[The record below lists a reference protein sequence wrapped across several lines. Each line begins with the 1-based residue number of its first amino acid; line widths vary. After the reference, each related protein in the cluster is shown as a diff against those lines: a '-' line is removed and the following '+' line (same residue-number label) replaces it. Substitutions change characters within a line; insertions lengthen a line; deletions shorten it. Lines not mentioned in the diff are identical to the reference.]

1 MKSRSL
7 SYIEVIQPMAQR
19 DNLYR
24 RSSGIYV
31 VRIAVPARYR
41 LYTGQREIH
50 ASTETND
57 IRKARAIAA
66 VLLAVWQRCLG
77 EYQKLDR
84 EKLVSSAPALAGE
97 GMISLAEFCG
107 LTSASLQQ
115 VAQRLLDTNIPL
127 FWLADGHPAYYVEDL
142 SLVDK
147 DDPEASGFI
156 IDSAINIGIRG
167 SLNGYIQ
174 PLVTSRILRQM
185 IAGEPLDAETAFKSS
200 EASSKAAW
208 FVDFPGV
215 EISPGSLMIH
225 RVQAER
231 LRLFWLSY
239 SPSLSPATTEKPKAI
254 STAILSPSL
263 PENEYVNRKYY
274 SVKMSELCE
283 KYIRYKRGGKF
294 TEKAEN
300 RVREGFSLLV
310 EVMGDPK
317 LVKVDRDYLREYES
331 LLRSIPARRDLAKIR
346 YRINDIHELMVKA
359 RENGDPLMSDNTVR
373 KYMRVIFEA
382 LRWADGEGI
391 FIKSPANQFFAPV
404 ENEKMD
410 QDFKADFTDEDLHAI
425 FNRPWFKRGTVD
437 RNSGGRFHHYRAF
450 HYWLPLIGFF
460 TGARINELCQLYL
473 DDIKQDAAGFYF
485 FEISNE
491 RVDQSLK
498 TINSRRKIPLHP
510 TLIKLGLIRYCEAL
524 KKAGHARLFPELP
537 YHSVKGYGDKAS
549 DWFNRSLLKVQLG
562 FEKGSKK
569 SFHSFRHTFSTR
581 LKQAGIDS
589 ETRAQFVGHI
599 RGSGETENRY
609 SKDHPPAAL
618 YTVLESVTLGLPEVA
633 PFVCEDGVVA
643 VADALRIKQSNKKR
657 IEKH

>member
-1 MKSRSL
+1 
-7 SYIEVIQPMAQR
+7 MAQR

-66 VLLAVWQRCLG
+66 GLLVVWQRCLG

-115 VAQRLLDTNIPL
+115 VAQRLLDTNISL
-127 FWLADGHPAYYVEDL
+127 FWLADGRPAYYVEDL

-174 PLVTSRILRQM
+174 PLVTSRILRQI

-200 EASSKAAW
+200 EASPKAAW

-382 LRWADGEGI
+382 FRWADGEGI

>member
-1 MKSRSL
+1 
-7 SYIEVIQPMAQR
+7 MAQR

-66 VLLAVWQRCLG
+66 LLLAVWQRCLG

-127 FWLADGHPAYYVEDL
+127 FWLADGRPAYYVEDL

-147 DDPEASGFI
+147 DDPEVSGFI

-167 SLNGYIQ
+167 SLSGYVQ
-174 PLVTSRILRQM
+174 PLVTSRILRQI

-231 LRLFWLSY
+231 LRLFWLSHSTAV
-239 SPSLSPATTEKPKAI
+239 SPVTPEKPKAI

-263 PENEYVNRKYY
+263 PENEYVNLKYY

-294 TEKAEN
+294 TGKAEN

-310 EVMGDPK
+310 EVMGDSK

-346 YRINDIHELMVKA
+346 YKINDIHELMVKA
-359 RENGDPLMSDNTVR
+359 KENGDPLMSDNTVR

-382 LRWADGEGI
+382 FRWADGEGI

-404 ENEKMD
+404 ANEKMD
-410 QDFKADFTDEDLHAI
+410 QEFKADFTDEDLHAI
-425 FNRPWFKRGTVD
+425 FNRPWFDLLPVD
-437 RNSGGRFHHYRAF
+437 
-450 HYWLPLIGFF
+450 
-460 TGARINELCQLYL
+460 
-473 DDIKQDAAGFYF
+473 
-485 FEISNE
+485 
-491 RVDQSLK
+491 
-498 TINSRRKIPLHP
+498 
-510 TLIKLGLIRYCEAL
+510 
-524 KKAGHARLFPELP
+524 
-537 YHSVKGYGDKAS
+537 
-549 DWFNRSLLKVQLG
+549 
-562 FEKGSKK
+562 
-569 SFHSFRHTFSTR
+569 
-581 LKQAGIDS
+581 
-589 ETRAQFVGHI
+589 
-599 RGSGETENRY
+599 
-609 SKDHPPAAL
+609 
-618 YTVLESVTLGLPEVA
+618 
-633 PFVCEDGVVA
+633 
-643 VADALRIKQSNKKR
+643 
-657 IEKH
+657 

>member
-1 MKSRSL
+1 
-7 SYIEVIQPMAQR
+7 MAQR

-66 VLLAVWQRCLG
+66 GLLVVWQRCLG

-127 FWLADGHPAYYVEDL
+127 FWLADGRPAYYVEDL

-147 DDPEASGFI
+147 DDPEVSGFI

-167 SLNGYIQ
+167 SLSGYVQ
-174 PLVTSRILRQM
+174 PLVSSRILRQM
-185 IAGEPLDAETAFKSS
+185 IAGEPLEAETAFKSS

-208 FVDFPGV
+208 FIDFPGV

-231 LRLFWLSY
+231 LRLFWLSNSTAV
-239 SPSLSPATTEKPKAI
+239 SPVMPEKLKAI
-254 STAILSPSL
+254 TPVLLPSSI
-263 PENEYVNRKYY
+263 PDNEYVNRKYY

-300 RVREGFSLLV
+300 RVREGFGLLL
-310 EVMGDPK
+310 EVMGDST
-317 LVKVDRDYLREYES
+317 LEKVDRDFLRKYES

-346 YRINDIHELMVKA
+346 YKINDIHALIVKA
-359 RENGDPLMSDNTVR
+359 KENDAPLMSDNAVR
-373 KYMRVIFEA
+373 KYMRILFEA
-382 LRWADGEGI
+382 FQWADGEGI
-391 FIKSPANQFFAPV
+391 FIKSPANKFFAPV

-410 QDFKADFTDEDLHAI
+410 QDFKSDFTDEDLNAI
-425 FNRPWFKRGTVD
+425 FGMPWYKRGTVD
-437 RNSGGRFHHYRAF
+437 KNSQGQFHHYRAF

-473 DDIKQDAAGFYF
+473 DDIKQDTAGFYF

-491 RVDQSLK
+491 RADQSLK
-498 TINSRRKIPLHP
+498 TIHSRRKIPLHP
-510 TLIKLGLIRYCEAL
+510 TLIKLGLVRYCEAL
-524 KKAGHARLFPELP
+524 KNAGHERLFPELP
-537 YHSVKGYGDKAS
+537 YHPVKGYGDKAS
-549 DWFNRSLLKVQLG
+549 DWFNRSLLKERLN
-562 FEKGSKK
+562 FEKESKK

-618 YTVLESVTLGLPEVA
+618 YAVLERVTLGLPKVA
-633 PFVCEDGVVA
+633 PFVCEDGVDA
-643 VADALRIKQSNKKR
+643 VADALRIKQINKQR
-657 IEKH
+657 R

>member
-1 MKSRSL
+1 
-7 SYIEVIQPMAQR
+7 MAQR

-127 FWLADGHPAYYVEDL
+127 FWLADGRPAYYVEDL

-147 DDPEASGFI
+147 DDPEVSGFI

-167 SLNGYIQ
+167 SLSGYVQ
-174 PLVTSRILRQM
+174 PLVSSRILRQM

-215 EISPGSLMIH
+215 EISPNSLMIH

-231 LRLFWLSY
+231 LRLFWLSHSTVV
-239 SPSLSPATTEKPKAI
+239 SPVMPEKPKAI
-254 STAILSPSL
+254 TPVLLPSSI
-263 PENEYVNRKYY
+263 PDNEYVNRKYY

-300 RVREGFSLLV
+300 RVREGFSLLL
-310 EVMGDPK
+310 EVMGDST
-317 LVKVDRDYLREYES
+317 LEKVDRDFLRKYES

-346 YRINDIHELMVKA
+346 YKINDIHELIGKA
-359 RENGDPLMSDNTVR
+359 KENGDPLMSDNAVR
-373 KYMRVIFEA
+373 KYMRILFEA
-382 LRWADGEGI
+382 FQWADGEGI
-391 FIKSPANQFFAPV
+391 FIKSPANKFFAPV

-410 QDFKADFTDEDLHAI
+410 QDFKSDFTDEDLNAI
-425 FNRPWFKRGTVD
+425 FGMPWYKRGTVD
-437 RNSGGRFHHYRAF
+437 KNSQGQFHHYRAF

-473 DDIKQDAAGFYF
+473 DDIKQDDAGFYF
-485 FEISNE
+485 FEINSE
-491 RVDQSLK
+491 RADQSLK

-510 TLIKLGLIRYCEAL
+510 TLIKLGLINYCEAL
-524 KKAGHARLFPELP
+524 KKAGHERLFPELP

-549 DWFNRSLLKVQLG
+549 DWFNRSLLKERLG
-562 FEKGSKK
+562 FEKDSKK
-569 SFHSFRHTFSTR
+569 S
-581 LKQAGIDS
+581 
-589 ETRAQFVGHI
+589 
-599 RGSGETENRY
+599 
-609 SKDHPPAAL
+609 AL
-618 YTVLESVTLGLPEVA
+618 L
-633 PFVCEDGVVA
+633 
-643 VADALRIKQSNKKR
+643 NK
-657 IEKH
+657 

>member
-1 MKSRSL
+1 
-7 SYIEVIQPMAQR
+7 MAQR

-66 VLLAVWQRCLG
+66 GLLVVWQRCLG

-115 VAQRLLDTNIPL
+115 VAQRLLDTNISL
-127 FWLADGHPAYYVEDL
+127 FWLADGRPAYYVEDL

-174 PLVTSRILRQM
+174 PLVTSRILRQI

-200 EASSKAAW
+200 EASPKAAW

-239 SPSLSPATTEKPKAI
+239 SPSLSPATTQKPKAI

-382 LRWADGEGI
+382 FRWADGEGI

>member
-1 MKSRSL
+1 
-7 SYIEVIQPMAQR
+7 MAQR

-57 IRKARAIAA
+57 IRKARAIAV

-97 GMISLAEFCG
+97 GMISLSEFCG

-127 FWLADGHPAYYVEDL
+127 FWLADRRPAYYVEDL

-156 IDSAINIGIRG
+156 VDSAINIGIRG
-167 SLNGYIQ
+167 SLSGYVQ
-174 PLVTSRILRQM
+174 SLVSSRILRQM
-185 IAGEPLDAETAFKSS
+185 VAGEPLEAETVFKSS

-215 EISPGSLMIH
+215 EVSPGSLMIH

-231 LRLFWLSY
+231 LRFFWLSY

-274 SVKMSELCE
+274 PVKISELCE

-382 LRWADGEGI
+382 FRWADGEGI

-404 ENEKMD
+404 ENEKVD

-460 TGARINELCQLYL
+460 TGARINELCQLHL

-537 YHSVKGYGDKAS
+537 YHFVKGYGDKAS
-549 DWFNRSLLKVQLG
+549 DWFNRSLLKVHLG

-589 ETRAQFVGHI
+589 ETRAQIVGHI
-599 RGSGETENRY
+599 RSSGETENRY
-609 SKDHPPAAL
+609 IKDHPPAAL
-618 YTVLESVTLGLPEVA
+618 YTVLESVTLELPEVA

-643 VADALRIKQSNKKR
+643 VADALRIKQSNKSV
-657 IEKH
+657 

>member
-1 MKSRSL
+1 
-7 SYIEVIQPMAQR
+7 MAQR

-382 LRWADGEGI
+382 FRWADGEGI

-657 IEKH
+657 KEKH

>member
-1 MKSRSL
+1 
-7 SYIEVIQPMAQR
+7 MAQR

-491 RVDQSLK
+491 RVDHSLK

>member
-1 MKSRSL
+1 
-7 SYIEVIQPMAQR
+7 MAQR

-66 VLLAVWQRCLG
+66 GLLVVWQRCLG

-84 EKLVSSAPALAGE
+84 EKLVSSAPVLAGE

-127 FWLADGHPAYYVEDL
+127 FWLADGRPAYYVEDL

-174 PLVTSRILRQM
+174 PLVTSRILRQI
-185 IAGEPLDAETAFKSS
+185 IAGESLDAETAFKSS
-200 EASSKAAW
+200 EASSKAVW

-215 EISPGSLMIH
+215 EISPSSLMIH

-239 SPSLSPATTEKPKAI
+239 STAISPVLPEKPKAI
-254 STAILSPSL
+254 TPVLLPSSI
-263 PENEYVNRKYY
+263 PDNEYVNRKYY

-300 RVREGFSLLV
+300 RVREGFGLLL
-310 EVMGDPK
+310 EVMGDST
-317 LVKVDRDYLREYES
+317 LEKVDRDFLRKYES

-346 YRINDIHELMVKA
+346 YKINDLNGLIVKA
-359 RENGDPLMSDNTVR
+359 KESGDPLMSDNAVR
-373 KYMRVIFEA
+373 KYMRILFEVFQ
-382 LRWADGEGI
+382 WADGEGI
-391 FIKSPANQFFAPV
+391 FIKSPANKFFAPV

-410 QDFKADFTDEDLHAI
+410 QDFKSDFTDEDLNSI
-425 FNRPWFKRGTVD
+425 FGMPWYKRGTVD
-437 RNSGGRFHHYRAF
+437 KNRQGQFHHYRAF

-491 RVDQSLK
+491 RADQSLK
-498 TINSRRKIPLHP
+498 TIHSRRKMPLHP
-510 TLIKLGLIRYCEAL
+510 TLIKLGLVRYCEAL
-524 KKAGHARLFPELP
+524 KKAGHERLFPELP
-537 YHSVKGYGDKAS
+537 YHPVKGYGDKAS
-549 DWFNRSLLKVQLG
+549 DWFNRSLLKERLG
-562 FEKGSKK
+562 FEKDSKK

-609 SKDHPPAAL
+609 SKDHQPAAL
-618 YTVLESVTLGLPEVA
+618 YAVLESATLGLPEVA

-643 VADALRIKQSNKKR
+643 VADALRIKQNNKSRK
-657 IEKH
+657 EPQ

>member
-1 MKSRSL
+1 
-7 SYIEVIQPMAQR
+7 MAQR

-127 FWLADGHPAYYVEDL
+127 FWLADGRPAYYVEDL

-147 DDPEASGFI
+147 DDPEVSGFI

-167 SLNGYIQ
+167 SLSGYVQ
-174 PLVTSRILRQM
+174 PLVSSRILRQM

-215 EISPGSLMIH
+215 EISPNSLMIH

-231 LRLFWLSY
+231 LRLFWLSHSTVV
-239 SPSLSPATTEKPKAI
+239 SPVMPEKPKAI
-254 STAILSPSL
+254 TPVLLPSSI
-263 PENEYVNRKYY
+263 PDNEYVNRKYY

-300 RVREGFSLLV
+300 RVREGFSLLL
-310 EVMGDPK
+310 EVMGDST
-317 LVKVDRDYLREYES
+317 LEKVDRDFLRKYES

-346 YRINDIHELMVKA
+346 YKINDIHELIGKA
-359 RENGDPLMSDNTVR
+359 KENGDPLMSDNAVR
-373 KYMRVIFEA
+373 KYMRILFEA
-382 LRWADGEGI
+382 FQWADGEGI
-391 FIKSPANQFFAPV
+391 FIKSPANKFFAPV

-410 QDFKADFTDEDLHAI
+410 QDFKSDFTDEDLNAI
-425 FNRPWFKRGTVD
+425 FGMPWYKRGTVD
-437 RNSGGRFHHYRAF
+437 KNSQGQFHHYRAF

-473 DDIKQDAAGFYF
+473 DDIKQDDAGFYF
-485 FEISNE
+485 FEINSE
-491 RVDQSLK
+491 RADQSLK

-510 TLIKLGLIRYCEAL
+510 TLIKLGLM
-524 KKAGHARLFPELP
+524 KWSTKTGHRVRVFPV
-537 YHSVKGYGDKAS
+537 SV
-549 DWFNRSLLKVQLG
+549 F
-562 FEKGSKK
+562 
-569 SFHSFRHTFSTR
+569 
-581 LKQAGIDS
+581 
-589 ETRAQFVGHI
+589 
-599 RGSGETENRY
+599 
-609 SKDHPPAAL
+609 
-618 YTVLESVTLGLPEVA
+618 
-633 PFVCEDGVVA
+633 
-643 VADALRIKQSNKKR
+643 
-657 IEKH
+657 

>member
-1 MKSRSL
+1 
-7 SYIEVIQPMAQR
+7 MAQR

-66 VLLAVWQRCLG
+66 GLLVVWQRCLG
-77 EYQKLDR
+77 EYQELDR

-127 FWLADGHPAYYVEDL
+127 FWLADGRPAYYVEDL

-167 SLNGYIQ
+167 SLAGYVQ
-174 PLVTSRILRQM
+174 PLVLSRILRQM
-185 IAGEPLDAETAFKSS
+185 IAGELLDAETAFKSS
-200 EASSKAAW
+200 VASSKAAW

-215 EISPGSLMIH
+215 EISPSSLMIH

-231 LRLFWLSY
+231 LRLFWLSHSAAV
-239 SPSLSPATTEKPKAI
+239 SPIMPEKPKAI
-254 STAILSPSL
+254 PPVLLPSSI
-263 PENEYVNRKYY
+263 PDNEYVNRKYY

-300 RVREGFSLLV
+300 RVREGFGLLL
-310 EVMGDPK
+310 EVMGDST
-317 LVKVDRDYLREYES
+317 LEKVDRDFLRKYES

-346 YRINDIHELMVKA
+346 YKINDVHELIVKA
-359 RENGDPLMSDNTVR
+359 KENSDPLMSDNAVR
-373 KYMRVIFEA
+373 KYMRILFEA
-382 LRWADGEGI
+382 FQWADGEGI
-391 FIKSPANQFFAPV
+391 FIKSPANKFFAPI

-410 QDFKADFTDEDLHAI
+410 QDFKSNFTDEDLKAI
-425 FNRPWFKRGTVD
+425 FGMPWYKRGTVD
-437 RNSGGRFHHYRAF
+437 KNSQGQFHHYRAF

-473 DDIKQDAAGFYF
+473 DDIKQDAVGFYF

-491 RVDQSLK
+491 RADQSLK
-498 TINSRRKIPLHP
+498 TIHSRRKIPLHP
-510 TLIKLGLIRYCEAL
+510 TLIKLGLVRYCEAL
-524 KKAGHARLFPELP
+524 KKAGHERLFPELP
-537 YHSVKGYGDKAS
+537 YHPVKGYGDKAS
-549 DWFNRSLLKVQLG
+549 DWFNRSLLKERLG
-562 FEKGSKK
+562 FEKESKK
-569 SFHSFRHTFSTR
+569 SFHSFRHT
-581 LKQAGIDS
+581 
-589 ETRAQFVGHI
+589 
-599 RGSGETENRY
+599 
-609 SKDHPPAAL
+609 
-618 YTVLESVTLGLPEVA
+618 
-633 PFVCEDGVVA
+633 
-643 VADALRIKQSNKKR
+643 
-657 IEKH
+657 

>member
-1 MKSRSL
+1 
-7 SYIEVIQPMAQR
+7 MAQR

-331 LLRSIPARRDLAKIR
+331 LLRSIPARRDLPKIR

-382 LRWADGEGI
+382 FRWADGEGI

>member
-1 MKSRSL
+1 
-7 SYIEVIQPMAQR
+7 MAQR

-167 SLNGYIQ
+167 SLKGYIQ

-382 LRWADGEGI
+382 FRWADGEGI

>member
-1 MKSRSL
+1 
-7 SYIEVIQPMAQR
+7 MAQR

-391 FIKSPANQFFAPV
+391 FIKSPANQFFAPI

>member
-1 MKSRSL
+1 
-7 SYIEVIQPMAQR
+7 MAQR

-174 PLVTSRILRQM
+174 PLVTSRILRQI

-346 YRINDIHELMVKA
+346 YRINGIHELMVKA
-359 RENGDPLMSDNTVR
+359 RENGDPLVSDNTVR

-382 LRWADGEGI
+382 FRWADGEGI

>member
-1 MKSRSL
+1 
-7 SYIEVIQPMAQR
+7 MAQR

-127 FWLADGHPAYYVEDL
+127 FWLADGRPAYYVEDL

-359 RENGDPLMSDNTVR
+359 RENGAPLMSDNTVR

>member
-66 VLLAVWQRCLG
+66 GLLVVWQRCLG

-84 EKLVSSAPALAGE
+84 EKLVSSAPVLAGE

-127 FWLADGHPAYYVEDL
+127 FWLADGRPAYYVEDL

-174 PLVTSRILRQM
+174 PLVTSRILRQI
-185 IAGEPLDAETAFKSS
+185 IAGESLDAETAFKSS
-200 EASSKAAW
+200 EASSKAVW

-215 EISPGSLMIH
+215 EISPSSLMIH

-239 SPSLSPATTEKPKAI
+239 STAISPVLPEKPKAI
-254 STAILSPSL
+254 TPVLLPSSI
-263 PENEYVNRKYY
+263 PDNEYVNRKYY

-300 RVREGFSLLV
+300 RVREGFGLLL
-310 EVMGDPK
+310 EVMGDST
-317 LVKVDRDYLREYES
+317 LEKVDRDFLRKYES

-346 YRINDIHELMVKA
+346 YKINDLNGFIVKA
-359 RENGDPLMSDNTVR
+359 KESGDPLMSDNAVR
-373 KYMRVIFEA
+373 KYMRILFEVFQ
-382 LRWADGEGI
+382 WADGEGI
-391 FIKSPANQFFAPV
+391 FIKSPANKFFAPV

-410 QDFKADFTDEDLHAI
+410 QDFKSDFTDEDLNSI
-425 FNRPWFKRGTVD
+425 FGMPWYKRGTVD
-437 RNSGGRFHHYRAF
+437 KNRQGQFHHYRAF

-491 RVDQSLK
+491 RADQSLK
-498 TINSRRKIPLHP
+498 TIHSRRKMPLHP
-510 TLIKLGLIRYCEAL
+510 TLIKLGLVRYCEAL
-524 KKAGHARLFPELP
+524 KKAGHERLFPELP
-537 YHSVKGYGDKAS
+537 YHPVKGYGDKAS
-549 DWFNRSLLKVQLG
+549 DWFNRSLLKERLG
-562 FEKGSKK
+562 FEKDSKK

-609 SKDHPPAAL
+609 SKDHQPAAL
-618 YTVLESVTLGLPEVA
+618 YAVLESATLGLPEVA

-643 VADALRIKQSNKKR
+643 VADALRIKQNNKSRK
-657 IEKH
+657 EPQ

>member
-1 MKSRSL
+1 
-7 SYIEVIQPMAQR
+7 MAQR

-147 DDPEASGFI
+147 DDPEDSGFI

>member
-1 MKSRSL
+1 
-7 SYIEVIQPMAQR
+7 MAQR

-66 VLLAVWQRCLG
+66 GLLVVWQRCLG
-77 EYQKLDR
+77 EYQELDR

-127 FWLADGHPAYYVEDL
+127 FWLADGRPAYYVEDL

-167 SLNGYIQ
+167 SLTGYVQ
-174 PLVTSRILRQM
+174 PLVLSRILRQM
-185 IAGEPLDAETAFKSS
+185 IAGELLDAETAFKSS

-215 EISPGSLMIH
+215 EISPSSLMIH

-231 LRLFWLSY
+231 LRLFWLSHSAAV
-239 SPSLSPATTEKPKAI
+239 SPIMPEKPKAI
-254 STAILSPSL
+254 PPVLLPSSI
-263 PENEYVNRKYY
+263 PDNEYVNRKYY

-300 RVREGFSLLV
+300 RVREGFGLLL
-310 EVMGDPK
+310 EVMGDST
-317 LVKVDRDYLREYES
+317 LEKVDRDFLRKYES

-346 YRINDIHELMVKA
+346 YKINDVHELIVKA
-359 RENGDPLMSDNTVR
+359 KENSDPLMSDNAVR
-373 KYMRVIFEA
+373 KYMRILFEA
-382 LRWADGEGI
+382 FQWADGEGI
-391 FIKSPANQFFAPV
+391 FIKSPANKFFAPI

-410 QDFKADFTDEDLHAI
+410 QDFKSNFTDEDLKAI
-425 FNRPWFKRGTVD
+425 FGMPWYKRGTVD
-437 RNSGGRFHHYRAF
+437 KNSQGQFHHYRAF

-473 DDIKQDAAGFYF
+473 DDIKQDAVGFYF

-491 RVDQSLK
+491 RADQSLK
-498 TINSRRKIPLHP
+498 TIHSRRKIPLHP
-510 TLIKLGLIRYCEAL
+510 TLIKLGLVRYCEAL
-524 KKAGHARLFPELP
+524 KKAGHERLFPELP
-537 YHSVKGYGDKAS
+537 YHPVKGYGDKAS
-549 DWFNRSLLKVQLG
+549 DWFNRSL
-562 FEKGSKK
+562 
-569 SFHSFRHTFSTR
+569 R
-581 LKQAGIDS
+581 L
-589 ETRAQFVGHI
+589 
-599 RGSGETENRY
+599 
-609 SKDHPPAAL
+609 
-618 YTVLESVTLGLPEVA
+618 
-633 PFVCEDGVVA
+633 C
-643 VADALRIKQSNKKR
+643 
-657 IEKH
+657 

>member
-1 MKSRSL
+1 
-7 SYIEVIQPMAQR
+7 MAQR

-66 VLLAVWQRCLG
+66 GLLVVWQRCLG
-77 EYQKLDR
+77 EYQELDR

-127 FWLADGHPAYYVEDL
+127 FWLGDVRPAYYVEDL

-167 SLNGYIQ
+167 SLTGYVQ
-174 PLVTSRILRQM
+174 PLVLSRILRQM
-185 IAGEPLDAETAFKSS
+185 IAGELLDAETAFKSS

-215 EISPGSLMIH
+215 EISPSSLMIH

-231 LRLFWLSY
+231 LRLFWLSHSAAV
-239 SPSLSPATTEKPKAI
+239 SPIMPEKPKAI
-254 STAILSPSL
+254 PPVLLPSSI
-263 PENEYVNRKYY
+263 PDNEYVNRKYY

-300 RVREGFSLLV
+300 RVREGFGLLL
-310 EVMGDPK
+310 EVMGDST
-317 LVKVDRDYLREYES
+317 LEKVDRDFLRKYES

-346 YRINDIHELMVKA
+346 YKINDVHELIVKA
-359 RENGDPLMSDNTVR
+359 KENSDPLMSDNAVR
-373 KYMRVIFEA
+373 KYMRILFEA
-382 LRWADGEGI
+382 FQWADGEGI
-391 FIKSPANQFFAPV
+391 FIKSPANKFFAPI

-410 QDFKADFTDEDLHAI
+410 QDFKSNFTDEDLKAI
-425 FNRPWFKRGTVD
+425 FGMPWYKRGTVD
-437 RNSGGRFHHYRAF
+437 KNSQGQFHHYRAF

-473 DDIKQDAAGFYF
+473 DDIKQDAVGFYF
-485 FEISNE
+485 FEISN
-491 RVDQSLK
+491 
-498 TINSRRKIPLHP
+498 
-510 TLIKLGLIRYCEAL
+510 
-524 KKAGHARLFPELP
+524 
-537 YHSVKGYGDKAS
+537 
-549 DWFNRSLLKVQLG
+549 
-562 FEKGSKK
+562 
-569 SFHSFRHTFSTR
+569 
-581 LKQAGIDS
+581 
-589 ETRAQFVGHI
+589 
-599 RGSGETENRY
+599 
-609 SKDHPPAAL
+609 
-618 YTVLESVTLGLPEVA
+618 
-633 PFVCEDGVVA
+633 
-643 VADALRIKQSNKKR
+643 
-657 IEKH
+657 

>member
-1 MKSRSL
+1 
-7 SYIEVIQPMAQR
+7 MAQR

-66 VLLAVWQRCLG
+66 GLLVVWQRCLG

-127 FWLADGHPAYYVEDL
+127 FWLADGRPAYYVEDL

>member
-1 MKSRSL
+1 
-7 SYIEVIQPMAQR
+7 MAQR

-174 PLVTSRILRQM
+174 PLVTSRILRQI

-382 LRWADGEGI
+382 FRWADGEGI

>member
-7 SYIEVIQPMAQR
+7 YYIEVIQPMAQR

-127 FWLADGHPAYYVEDL
+127 FWLADGRPAYYVEDL

-147 DDPEASGFI
+147 DDPEVSGFI

-167 SLNGYIQ
+167 SLSGYVQ
-174 PLVTSRILRQM
+174 PLVSSRILRQM
-185 IAGEPLDAETAFKSS
+185 IAGEPLDAETAFKSL

-215 EISPGSLMIH
+215 EISPNSLMIH

-239 SPSLSPATTEKPKAI
+239 SPSLSPATPEKPKAI

-263 PENEYVNRKYY
+263 PENEYVNLKYY

-294 TEKAEN
+294 TGKAEN

-310 EVMGDPK
+310 EVMGDSK

-346 YRINDIHELMVKA
+346 YKINDIHELMVKA
-359 RENGDPLMSDNTVR
+359 KQNGDPLMSDNTVR

-382 LRWADGEGI
+382 FRWADGEGI
-391 FIKSPANQFFAPV
+391 FIKSSANQFFAPV
-404 ENEKMD
+404 ANEKMD
-410 QDFKADFTDEDLHAI
+410 QEFKADFTDEDLHAI

-437 RNSGGRFHHYRAF
+437 RNSEGRFHHYRAF

-473 DDIKQDAAGFYF
+473 DDIKQDDAGFYF
-485 FEISNE
+485 FEINSE
-491 RVDQSLK
+491 RADQSLK

-510 TLIKLGLIRYCEAL
+510 TLIKLGLINYCEAL
-524 KKAGHARLFPELP
+524 KKAGHERLFPELP

-549 DWFNRSLLKVQLG
+549 DWFNRSLLKERLG
-562 FEKGSKK
+562 FEKDSKK

-618 YTVLESVTLGLPEVA
+618 YAVLESVTLGLPEVA
-633 PFVCEDGVVA
+633 PFVCEDGVDA
-643 VADALRIKQSNKKR
+643 VADALRIKQINKQR
-657 IEKH
+657 R

>member
-1 MKSRSL
+1 
-7 SYIEVIQPMAQR
+7 MAQR

-66 VLLAVWQRCLG
+66 GLLVVWQRCLG

-127 FWLADGHPAYYVEDL
+127 FWLADGRPAYYVEDL

-147 DDPEASGFI
+147 DDPEASGFVL
-156 IDSAINIGIRG
+156 DSAINIGIRG

-174 PLVTSRILRQM
+174 PLVTSRILRQI
-185 IAGEPLDAETAFKSS
+185 IAGEPLDVETAFKSS

-294 TEKAEN
+294 TGKAEN

-346 YRINDIHELMVKA
+346 YKINDIHELMVKA
-359 RENGDPLMSDNTVR
+359 KENGDSLMSDNTVR

-382 LRWADGEGI
+382 FRWADGEGI

-410 QDFKADFTDEDLHAI
+410 QDFKADFTNEDLHAI
-425 FNRPWFKRGTVD
+425 FNRPWFKRGTAD
-437 RNSGGRFHHYRAF
+437 RNREGRFHHYRAF

-633 PFVCEDGVVA
+633 PFVCEDGVIA

>member
-1 MKSRSL
+1 
-7 SYIEVIQPMAQR
+7 MAQR

-66 VLLAVWQRCLG
+66 GLLVVWQRCLG
-77 EYQKLDR
+77 EYQELDR

-127 FWLADGHPAYYVEDL
+127 FWLADGRPAYYVEDL

-167 SLNGYIQ
+167 SLAGYVQ
-174 PLVTSRILRQM
+174 PLVLSRILRQM
-185 IAGEPLDAETAFKSS
+185 IAGELLDAETAFKSS
-200 EASSKAAW
+200 VASSKAAW

-215 EISPGSLMIH
+215 EISPSSLMIH

-231 LRLFWLSY
+231 LRLFWLSHSAAV
-239 SPSLSPATTEKPKAI
+239 SPIMPEKPKAI
-254 STAILSPSL
+254 PPVLLPSSI
-263 PENEYVNRKYY
+263 PDNEYVNRKYY

-300 RVREGFSLLV
+300 RVREGFGLLL
-310 EVMGDPK
+310 EVMGDST
-317 LVKVDRDYLREYES
+317 LEKVDRDFLRKYES

-346 YRINDIHELMVKA
+346 YKINDVHELIVKA
-359 RENGDPLMSDNTVR
+359 KENSDPLMSDNAVR
-373 KYMRVIFEA
+373 KYMRILFEA
-382 LRWADGEGI
+382 FQWADGEGI
-391 FIKSPANQFFAPV
+391 FIKSPANKFFAPI

-410 QDFKADFTDEDLHAI
+410 QDFKSNFTDEDLKAI
-425 FNRPWFKRGTVD
+425 FGMPWYKRGTVD
-437 RNSGGRFHHYRAF
+437 KNSQGQFHHYRAF

-473 DDIKQDAAGFYF
+473 DDIKQDAVGFYF

-491 RVDQSLK
+491 RADQSLK
-498 TINSRRKIPLHP
+498 TIHSRRKIPLHP
-510 TLIKLGLIRYCEAL
+510 TLIKLGLVRYCEAL
-524 KKAGHARLFPELP
+524 KKAGHERLFPELP
-537 YHSVKGYGDKAS
+537 YHPVKGYGDKAS
-549 DWFNRSLLKVQLG
+549 DWFNRSLLKERLG
-562 FEKGSKK
+562 FEKESKK
-569 SFHSFRHTFSTR
+569 SFHSFRHTFS
-581 LKQAGIDS
+581 
-589 ETRAQFVGHI
+589 VM
-599 RGSGETENRY
+599 
-609 SKDHPPAAL
+609 
-618 YTVLESVTLGLPEVA
+618 LPT
-633 PFVCEDGVVA
+633 C
-643 VADALRIKQSNKKR
+643 
-657 IEKH
+657 

>member
-127 FWLADGHPAYYVEDL
+127 FWLADGRPAYYVEDL

-294 TEKAEN
+294 TQKAEN

-359 RENGDPLMSDNTVR
+359 RENGAPLMSDNTVR

-537 YHSVKGYGDKAS
+537 YHSIKGYGDKAS

>member
-1 MKSRSL
+1 
-7 SYIEVIQPMAQR
+7 MAQR

-147 DDPEASGFI
+147 DDPETSGFI

-382 LRWADGEGI
+382 FRWADGEGI

>member
-1 MKSRSL
+1 
-7 SYIEVIQPMAQR
+7 MAQR

-66 VLLAVWQRCLG
+66 GLLVVWQRCLG

-127 FWLADGHPAYYVEDL
+127 FWLADGRPAYYVEDL

-174 PLVTSRILRQM
+174 PLVTSRILRQI
-185 IAGEPLDAETAFKSS
+185 IAGESLDAETAFKSS
-200 EASSKAAW
+200 EASSKAVW

-215 EISPGSLMIH
+215 EISPSSLMIH

-239 SPSLSPATTEKPKAI
+239 STAISPVLPEKPKAI
-254 STAILSPSL
+254 TPVLLPSSI
-263 PENEYVNRKYY
+263 PDNEYVNRKYY

-300 RVREGFSLLV
+300 RVREGFGLLL
-310 EVMGDPK
+310 EVMGDST
-317 LVKVDRDYLREYES
+317 LEKVDRDFLRKYES

-346 YRINDIHELMVKA
+346 YKINDLNGLIVKA
-359 RENGDPLMSDNTVR
+359 KESGDPLMSDNAVR
-373 KYMRVIFEA
+373 KYMRILFEVFQ
-382 LRWADGEGI
+382 WADGEGI
-391 FIKSPANQFFAPV
+391 FIKSPANKFFAPV

-410 QDFKADFTDEDLHAI
+410 QDFKSDFTDEDLNYI
-425 FNRPWFKRGTVD
+425 FGMPWYKRGTVD
-437 RNSGGRFHHYRAF
+437 KNRQGQFHHYRAF

-491 RVDQSLK
+491 RADQSLK
-498 TINSRRKIPLHP
+498 TIHSRRKMPLHP
-510 TLIKLGLIRYCEAL
+510 TLIKLGLVRYCEAL
-524 KKAGHARLFPELP
+524 KKAGHERLFPELP
-537 YHSVKGYGDKAS
+537 YHPVKGYGDKAS
-549 DWFNRSLLKVQLG
+549 DWFNRSLLKERLG
-562 FEKGSKK
+562 FEKDSKK

-609 SKDHPPAAL
+609 SKDHQPAAL
-618 YTVLESVTLGLPEVA
+618 YAVLESATLGLPEVA
-633 PFVCEDGVVA
+633 PFVCEDGVLA
-643 VADALRIKQSNKKR
+643 VADALRIKQNNKSRK
-657 IEKH
+657 EPQ

>member
-1 MKSRSL
+1 
-7 SYIEVIQPMAQR
+7 MAQR

-127 FWLADGHPAYYVEDL
+127 FWLADGRPAYYVEDL

>member
-1 MKSRSL
+1 
-7 SYIEVIQPMAQR
+7 MAQR

-66 VLLAVWQRCLG
+66 GLLVVWQRCLG

-127 FWLADGHPAYYVEDL
+127 FWLADGRPAYYVEDL

-147 DDPEASGFI
+147 DDPEVSGFI

-167 SLNGYIQ
+167 SLSGYVQ
-174 PLVTSRILRQM
+174 PLVSSRILRQM

-382 LRWADGEGI
+382 FRWADGEGI

>member
-1 MKSRSL
+1 
-7 SYIEVIQPMAQR
+7 MAQR

-382 LRWADGEGI
+382 FRWADGEGI

-437 RNSGGRFHHYRAF
+437 RNSGGHFHHYRAF

-537 YHSVKGYGDKAS
+537 YHSIKGYGDKAS

-633 PFVCEDGVVA
+633 PFVCEDGVDA
-643 VADALRIKQSNKKR
+643 VADALRIKQSNKSRK
-657 IEKH
+657 EPQ